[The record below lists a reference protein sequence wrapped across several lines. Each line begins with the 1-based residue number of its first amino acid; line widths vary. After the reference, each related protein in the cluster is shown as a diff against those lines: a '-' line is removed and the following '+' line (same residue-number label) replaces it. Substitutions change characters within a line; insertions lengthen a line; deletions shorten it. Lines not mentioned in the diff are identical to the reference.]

1 MVIFNSY
8 IKLPEGMSLEKNSN
22 PTSEPLG
29 WSCSAPRS
37 DIFMI
42 DGRIRMLFLG
52 TVPEAMRSCT
62 FLSTSLFSPSLG
74 WVGAMTSLHLHSC
87 LPLRLL
93 RHMNFSSTCTYL
105 WCYLYLNTPSKELL
119 HLWQDLGA
127 QKNYPENTIGPSG
140 DSESMV
146 VAPKV
151 PPVTLESW
159 SVLPKMWP

>member
-1 MVIFNSY
+1 
-8 IKLPEGMSLEKNSN
+8 MSLEKNSN
-22 PTSEPLG
+22 PTSEPLA

-52 TVPEAMRSCT
+52 TAPEAMRSCT
-62 FLSTSLFSPSLG
+62 FLSNSLFSPFLG

-105 WCYLYLNTPSKELL
+105 WCYLYLNRYSVKRTPPLVTGSGSSKKLSRK
-119 HLWQDLGA
+119 HHWS
-127 QKNYPENTIGPSG
+127 IRC
-140 DSESMV
+140 ESMV